1 MLKTST
7 ASKAALVV
15 AIAAIAAYW
24 YWSPYLTVWQLQS
37 AAQSRDADAFNRH
50 VDYPKLRESLKGQFS
65 AMFAGKLGEPS
76 NDLAK
81 AGSALGTLLGMALVS
96 PLVDAVVR
104 PEIMMRALEEGYLS
118 PKVVPAVEAPARAGS
133 EASASAD
140 GRDTPPAV
148 QKEPDAPKWTYRRDG
163 ANRVVAYANDAK
175 KPDQPD
181 RDKLAL
187 VLARSGFANWKLAD
201 LRLPAL
207 NK

>member
-1 MLKTST
+1 MLKTSRAT
-7 ASKAALVV
+7 ALAVV
-15 AIAAIAAYW
+15 IAAIAAYW

-50 VDYPKLRESLKGQFS
+50 VDYRAVRESLKGQFS
-65 AMFAGKLGEPS
+65 AVLADKMGQPE

-81 AGSALGTLLGMALVS
+81 AGSAIGALLGMALVS

-104 PEIMMRALEEGYLS
+104 PETMMRAMQDGHLS
-118 PKVVPAVEAPARAGS
+118 SRFLSGDEVPARAGS
-133 EASASAD
+133 EA
-140 GRDTPPAV
+140 PPVAQPNQDV
-148 QKEPDAPKWTYRRDG
+148 PRWTYRRHG
-163 ANRVVAYANDAK
+163 ANEVIAYANDVK
-175 KPDQPD
+175 QPDQPD
-181 RDKLAL
+181 ADKLAL